1 MRIKRT
7 AIISVLAVILA
18 LVTCITAAAAVTIP
32 SPTSEFYV
40 YDGANII
47 ARSTEKYII
56 EKNRKLE
63 TKTGG
68 QIVIVTV
75 DSTGDV
81 PISEYANTIYTQWKI
96 GDEEKFNGLLLLLS
110 VDEEDYWVTF
120 GSGIQNR
127 FSAENVKTMTDN
139 YLAPYYLVKQYDKSV
154 RTIFDK
160 FLSSFEKMYSIDVEA
175 TETGEDQ
182 VEAKTDGKSSSEVV
196 TTVVVILLVV
206 LFIALAIYVLRKYNE
221 AEKRAQQRQRQRQQQ
236 ARSQGKRRNPSL
248 GQTYLPNGQTQKQSS
263 RPRKPQ
269 APRNGRNRPT
279 GRRQG

>member
-1 MRIKRT
+1 M
-7 AIISVLAVILA
+7 
-18 LVTCITAAAAVTIP
+18 
-32 SPTSEFYV
+32 
-40 YDGANII
+40 
-47 ARSTEKYII
+47 
-56 EKNRKLE
+56 
-63 TKTGG
+63 
-68 QIVIVTV
+68 IVTV

-206 LFIALAIYVLRKYNE
+206 LFIALAVYVFSKYRE
-221 AEKRAQQRQRQRQQQ
+221 AEKRAQQRQKQRQRQAQSRNKQ
-236 ARSQGKRRNPSL
+236 RNPSL
-248 GQTYLPNGQTQKQSS
+248 GQTYLPNGQTRKQSS
-263 RPRKPQ
+263 RPRRPQ
-269 APRNGRNRPT
+269 PPKSGGGRSN